1 MINDL
6 VILQARMESTRL
18 PGKVLM
24 PICGKPMIELQI
36 TRILRSK
43 FISDLVVAIPDTA
56 ENDVLNEY
64 LKKLNVKV
72 FRGSH
77 FNVYER
83 YIEASKKYPSKSI
96 IRLTADCPLVMPDLL
111 DEMIKYF
118 HSVKTDYLS
127 NGLTE
132 TFPDGLDIEVFKT
145 EGLIRLQ
152 RFKLNQQ
159 EKEFVTLGIYKRPK
173 SFILEEFE
181 SKIHL
186 GNERWTVDYPE
197 DFDFVRKVFEYFQGN
212 NWEFNTQDVLSYID
226 LDPNNRNQKSA
237 KYRNIAL
244 KPPNF
249 LHSDTISS

>member
-1 MINDL
+1 MINNL

-36 TRILRSK
+36 SRILRSK
-43 FISDLVVAIPDTA
+43 LIDNLVVAIPDTA
-56 ENDVLNEY
+56 ENNVLNDY
-64 LKKLNVKV
+64 LEKLNVKV

-77 FNVYER
+77 YNVYKR

-111 DEMIKYF
+111 DEMIEYF
-118 HSVKTDYLS
+118 HSIKTDYLS

-145 EGLIRLQ
+145 EALIRL
-152 RFKLNQQ
+152 RKFKLTKQ
-159 EKEFVTLGIYKRPK
+159 EKEFVTLGIYRRPN

-181 SKIHL
+181 SNTHL

-197 DFDFVRKVFEYFQGN
+197 DFEFVRKVFEHFQGH
-212 NWEFNTQDVLSYID
+212 NWEFNTEDVLSYTK

-244 KPPNF
+244 KSPGSI
-249 LHSDTISS
+249 HSDTILS

>member
-1 MINDL
+1 MINEL

-18 PGKVLM
+18 PGKVMM

-43 FISDLVVAIPDTA
+43 LISDLVVAIPDTA
-56 ENDVLNEY
+56 ENDVLSDHLE
-64 LKKLNVKV
+64 KLNVKV

-77 FNVYER
+77 QNVYER
-83 YIEASKKYPSKSI
+83 YIDTSRKYPSKSI

-111 DEMIKYF
+111 DEMVEHFNSI
-118 HSVKTDYLS
+118 KTDYLS

-145 EGLIRLQ
+145 ETLISLQ

-159 EKEFVTLGIYKRPK
+159 EKEFVTLGLYKRPEN
-173 SFILEEFE
+173 FVLEKFE
-181 SKIHL
+181 SKTFL

-197 DFDFVRKVFEYFQGN
+197 DFEFVTKVFRYFEHNISG
-212 NWEFNTQDVLSYID
+212 FNTQDVLSYID
-226 LDPNNRNQKSA
+226 LDPSNKNQKPP

-244 KPPNF
+244 KSSN
-249 LHSDTISS
+249 LSQSDTIK